1 MKDKK
6 TLKIAS
12 IIVAVLIAIVCITK
26 ILAAG
31 TVFEDGEGWIS
42 TEWGYYIATEEGEV
56 KYAKEAVITDTYLNE
71 VEIKNELENN
81 GFYYKTKDTSAK
93 NSEYYNP
100 FVFCVFQG
108 QQLPSEGDENP
119 TETITPEKATYEL
132 SSDEKKAL
140 EPTPS
145 IQFEKAVEGRYNEF
159 IGASYKTREF
169 KRDEN
174 GKIMGKVTKYATPNA
189 IEKDG
194 KKVMKFLGDGSEED
208 VTGAVP
214 MSWAEAYVFANND
227 PNENQERTPAQL
239 ALWALAGVPIPE
251 GLEGDRLNEGDPGS
265 CDNEIYEKAVAFE
278 SYKAEREE
286 RGDVV
291 KLVNPEQDYKYKFN
305 VQGNYLIAGPVQ
317 IDYGDLKYG
326 DAELEVMQIENF
338 TVWGKLAD
346 KEELEDITEYVEF
359 TDADGNP
366 LSDMNTTSGTEDGE
380 GAGKS
385 FPASK
390 KDFYIKVN
398 YDAPIYTKVVAINS
412 LEVSFKELDV
422 RAMGCKIS
430 EVKVCEVQWEGSNV
444 VWQKCKETH
453 NFTKKEWNQYKNYNP
468 YKTFLGYDR
477 YGNPQYQG
485 GYDGGYDY
493 VQDSTTR
500 TNSNHLKENCNANK
514 TCTMGHT
521 NCRVTITHENI
532 TSRPSFGVLLRGKPV
547 DAGNAQNLFL
557 LQKAE
562 MYWRRYKLVVLFGP
576 DNDNPPSGMT
586 PPPVTQPPYTPTPS
600 TETPPPDITHRTYI
614 DIGGNVWVDAEE
626 TKEGTG
632 TNGKYDE
639 GTNDYPRKNVKVTLK
654 YSDNDKLVDVK
665 DLPDWVQK
673 IWNEKKLENPTYTDE
688 DGNYMFYQLPM
699 DKKYYVEFTY
709 DGMTY
714 TTVDFLKG
722 GTVSDY
728 KANPN
733 EDVYKT
739 NSKAEEDEEERDK
752 FNERFEE
759 ILGEG
764 PSSYSGE
771 KTTGKTGKGDKLVYR
786 TKKFDKNLQ
795 SRLLT
800 TTEEDDVIK
809 LWSDNT
815 SERETGI
822 ARPGKEEDKGKYTGE
837 NYEMTV
843 STRDKELIYPFG
855 EKEYIIW
862 EAENKKDQLEYL
874 KHINLGLKRRPTAD
888 LNLAVDIKAGGTAI
902 KDKTKLVTFKSN
914 VKEEDLKIKDGN
926 TEEAKQF
933 NKAID
938 GKVKELTANKVVTQ
952 QIAGTD
958 YYWHKNF
965 EDIYDLTEDQD
976 TSIGF
981 SIIRDELNVYV
992 LYKIMIANQSETKDI
1007 NATVTG
1013 LVDYYSKEL
1022 TLPTADDQAKIEKI
1036 FEPYGIVKGSHS
1048 WTVAGEGEQSK
1059 AITWS
1064 KPTEDHGYNKIEADD
1079 LEFKIGGS
1087 GDVKSIYL
1095 ILKVA
1100 KDSTDKCLVK
1110 DTDMKNITEIKSYK
1124 IHDEKGDALGLVD
1137 CDSAPYNAKPGD
1149 DSTYED
1155 DTDDAPVFKL
1165 ELNWH
1170 PKEIEGNVWD
1180 VVDKT
1185 QVKDVKV
1192 DLVEYIY
1199 DKDNDTVYEKIRP
1212 GLEIVEGTTVGV
1224 KKSSSN
1230 DSSDIRTGQES
1241 SWDPGYYK
1249 FVVEGGN
1256 YAIRFTYG
1264 DKTMLLSNKKYN
1276 GQDYQAST
1284 DYKSLSKIY
1293 TGEWNHAVATTEDLK
1308 AWLKG
1313 QKLIKVDL
1321 EATIEDI
1328 LNGKDITQQKWEN
1341 DNFKDTTERTKFD
1354 SSNARDLAKF
1364 RQEIIESSI
1373 KLTNENST
1381 LLHRLGDD
1389 KPLTD
1394 EERETLSGNDG
1405 TKTPNYTYMESISD
1419 IVIVESNDLANNYP
1433 KVINLALQERPKMS
1447 IDLEKKVS
1455 KIVVKTNDDRE
1466 LINTADAS
1474 KLNNLQDLTSEGV
1487 VEKFQET
1494 FINMDTKSMEGA
1506 TIDIDYTLTV
1516 KNTSTE
1522 GDKLSNYLYLT
1533 GENARSTPTSEEYIV
1548 DKGEDFSNL
1557 ITTLNRYFDGAI
1569 TIDSEL
1575 PIKANEIYDYV
1586 NINLEFRADDNK
1598 DGAGNV
1604 LWEKIYDNEKDE
1616 AGITAD
1622 KQMLKE
1628 NVTEDVI
1635 NQLSKDKRKVTKV
1648 IKTTVNAE
1656 NKIKN
1661 LYTYKENI
1669 EDSIATIPVHL
1680 GITLAE
1686 DIEEDNRTDEFDAF
1700 AYSNCAEII
1709 QVYSGAGRRDYDVI
1723 PGNYVPYDEDNIEPD
1738 SSLTGTSVVT
1748 PPLGENR
1755 IYYVITIISAT
1766 IIIAGIVLIKKKVLK
1781 K

>member
-532 TSRPSFGVLLRGKPV
+532 ASRPSFGVLLRGKPV

-600 TETPPPDITHRTYI
+600 TETPPPDTHRTYI

-632 TNGKYDE
+632 TNGTYDE
-639 GTNDYPRKNVKVTLK
+639 GTNDYPRKNVKVTLYYK
-654 YSDNDKLVDVK
+654 ELNDNSTSEGSLVTESMIAEWARK
-665 DLPDWVQK
+665 DFK
-673 IWNEKKLENPTYTDE
+673 NPTYTDD

-709 DGMTY
+709 DGMMY

-722 GTVSDY
+722 GTVPDY
-728 KANPN
+728 KADPN
-733 EDVYKT
+733 KDTYKT
-739 NSKAEEDEEERDK
+739 NSKAEEDEDERDK
-752 FNERFEE
+752 FNKRFEE

-764 PSSYSGE
+764 PDSYSGE

-800 TTEEDDVIK
+800 TDNEKDVEE
-809 LWSDNT
+809 SP
-815 SERETGI
+815 ETGI
-822 ARPGKEEDKGKYTGE
+822 ARPGKEEDKGKYTDE

-843 STRDKELIYPFG
+843 STKDRELIYPFG

-862 EAENKKDQLEYL
+862 EAENNINKLEYL

-888 LNLAVDIKAGGTAI
+888 LRLAVDLKAGATTI
-902 KDKTKLVTFKSN
+902 KDKEKVVFYKPSA
-914 VKEEDLKIKDGN
+914 KMEDLTIDATEHTDEYIKQEISASDYNWRKEYNNIYGNESTGFKIAD
-926 TEEAKQF
+926 
-933 NKAID
+933 
-938 GKVKELTANKVVTQ
+938 
-952 QIAGTD
+952 
-958 YYWHKNF
+958 
-965 EDIYDLTEDQD
+965 DQ
-976 TSIGF
+976 
-981 SIIRDELNVYV
+981 LNVYV
-992 LYKIMIANQSETKDI
+992 LYKIVIANQCELENYSGVI
-1007 NATVTG
+1007 TG
-1013 LVDYYSKEL
+1013 IVDYYDDRLEMVPEKDKNKVSEL
-1022 TLPTADDQAKIEKI
+1022 FNFEKLGFTVPTGTTSWVEEDNTPVNWKTLSSSTSGYTAIETDGLNLKL
-1036 FEPYGIVKGSHS
+1036 EESGN
-1048 WTVAGEGEQSK
+1048 TK
-1059 AITWS
+1059 A
-1064 KPTEDHGYNKIEADD
+1064 
-1079 LEFKIGGS
+1079 
-1087 GDVKSIYL
+1087 IYL
-1095 ILKVA
+1095 ILKV
-1100 KDSTDKCLVK
+1100 KDNGDVLYNGVDDNQGNKK
-1110 DTDMKNITEIKSYK
+1110 GIENIAEIKSYK
-1124 IHDEKGDALGLVD
+1124 ILDENGKPAGLVD
-1137 CDSAPYNAKPGD
+1137 CDSAPYNATPGKKE
-1149 DSTYED
+1149 TYED
-1155 DTDDAPVFKL
+1155 DTDNAPMFQL
-1165 ELNWH
+1165 ILNWE
-1170 PKEIEGNVWD
+1170 PRKISGNVWD
-1180 VVDKT
+1180 DVAPDA
-1185 QVKDVKV
+1185 VKNGEFGIKNVEV
-1192 DLVEYIY
+1192 ELIEYIY
-1199 DKDNDTVYEKIRP
+1199 KDGKTTPVVRP
-1212 GLEIVEGTTVGV
+1212 GLKFNGNSVYVNRNENV
-1224 KKSSSN
+1224 
-1230 DSSDIRTGQES
+1230 RTDADGNYEF
-1241 SWDPGYYK
+1241 Y
-1249 FVVEGGN
+1249 VEGGN

-1264 DKTMLLSNKKYN
+1264 DMVMLNDSSTKQYNAQDYFAAQEYSPLSEMPEYQQDYSKAFATIQDLEYYLANVDKLEIDLSNYD
-1276 GQDYQAST
+1276 G
-1284 DYKSLSKIY
+1284 
-1293 TGEWNHAVATTEDLK
+1293 
-1308 AWLKG
+1308 
-1313 QKLIKVDL
+1313 
-1321 EATIEDI
+1321 
-1328 LNGKDITQQKWEN
+1328 TQSKWESEN
-1341 DNFKDTTERTKFD
+1341 WSVDTKNNL
-1354 SSNARDLAKF
+1354 SNARDDSKIRADVIRNAVDINYQSATMLNKLNKTEKLSEDDAK
-1364 RQEIIESSI
+1364 
-1373 KLTNENST
+1373 K
-1381 LLHRLGDD
+1381 
-1389 KPLTD
+1389 
-1394 EERETLSGNDG
+1394 LSGEDN
-1405 TKTPNYTYMESISD
+1405 TKAPNYTYMEAMSD
-1419 IVIVESNDLANNYP
+1419 IVIVASNDLVETD
-1433 KVINLALQERPKMS
+1433 KVINLGLQERPKASMK
-1447 IDLEKKVS
+1447 LEKEVT
-1455 KIVVKTNDDRE
+1455 KIVVKTNDGRE
-1466 LINTADAS
+1466 LINTDDAS
-1474 KLNNLQDLTSEGV
+1474 KLNNLQKLDEIQRV
-1487 VEKFQET
+1487 

-1506 TIDIDYTLTV
+1506 TIDIDYKIIVTNDSKDKNGEYKDDVLQNYVYVEEDEAIMDNLAKELNDKYFKEPEGLTRNS
-1516 KNTSTE
+1516 K
-1522 GDKLSNYLYLT
+1522 
-1533 GENARSTPTSEEYIV
+1533 
-1548 DKGEDFSNL
+1548 
-1557 ITTLNRYFDGAI
+1557 
-1569 TIDSEL
+1569 L
-1575 PIKANEIYDYV
+1575 PIRANSIYDYV
-1586 NINLEFRADDNK
+1586 NINLEYREDDNK
-1598 DGAGNV
+1598 DKNNEDRAR
-1604 LWEKIYDNEKDE
+1604 WEIVFDDNNTNNKVDNIADDE
-1616 AGITAD
+1616 LEG
-1622 KQMLKE
+1622 KVKE
-1628 NVTEDVI
+1628 T
-1635 NQLSKDKRKVTKV
+1635 LGKDKRVVSKVL
-1648 IKTTVNAE
+1648 KTQDWVN
-1656 NKIKN
+1656 KN
-1661 LYTYKENI
+1661 L
-1669 EDSIATIPVHL
+1669 IASDAERRSYEIPIHL
-1680 GITLAE
+1680 GITLSE
-1686 DIEEDNRTDEFDAF
+1686 DIDGDNQEAF
-1700 AYSNCAEII
+1700 VYSNCAEMI
-1709 QVYSGAGRRDYDVI
+1709 QIYSGGGRRDEEII
-1723 PGNYVPYDEDNIEPD
+1723 PGNYVPYTDSGDEDD
-1738 SSLTGTSVVT
+1738 ASSTGDAIVT